1 MSALA
6 NPSQGLDLTGGV
18 DLATVP
24 EGSIL
29 LGHVGDEAMSEAEAR
44 EVLARQRGLGEWS
57 IEYFLARGLGRP
69 DCLPAEDVGL
79 RRVVGR
85 YLAGGARLSPED
97 LRCVLAPFAPYR
109 SLTAYYLAVHARLF
123 RPWAA

>member
-24 EGSIL
+24 EGGIL

-57 IEYFLARGLGRP
+57 IEYFLARESAACAASRDSPGASNPRFW
-69 DCLPAEDVGL
+69 
-79 RRVVGR
+79 
-85 YLAGGARLSPED
+85 AG
-97 LRCVLAPFAPYR
+97 
-109 SLTAYYLAVHARLF
+109 
-123 RPWAA
+123 